1 MSFGGEADGKPEL
14 VQEIKAW
21 QRKSAAHKESWY
33 NFVYSEL
40 GVTDYDPNR
49 HNADILQT
57 FVDRA
62 RAGEIELAEPS
73 MKGSSK
79 GRSKGPTTG
88 GMGSFGMM
96 GGGSWGNDD
105 AAGWD
110 AVAQMGKGKG
120 INPMMMMSMMN
131 QMSGMMSGMMGM
143 GMGMRGC
150 MGGGG
155 GGGGG
160 GRSSM
165 PPNAKPGDWICP
177 GCGDLV
183 FARKSSCSMCG
194 TSQSADDMGGLGGMG
209 GCGGGGCGGCGGGGS
224 FGGSFGKGG
233 GKDGGKARPGDW
245 KCEECGNLNFSN
257 RSDCKACA
265 APIGNAVRMGMKSGD
280 WICPNCGDLV
290 FASKSECKMCGNPRS
305 DPRVQPY

>member
-79 GRSKGPTTG
+79 GRSKGPTSG

-131 QMSGMMSGMMGM
+131 QMKDMMSGMMGM

-150 MGGGG
+150 GGGG
-155 GGGGG
+155 Y
-160 GRSSM
+160 
-165 PPNAKPGDWICP
+165 
-177 GCGDLV
+177 
-183 FARKSSCSMCG
+183 
-194 TSQSADDMGGLGGMG
+194 G
-209 GCGGGGCGGCGGGGS
+209 GCGGGGGGS
-224 FGGSFGKGG
+224 FDKGG

-257 RSDCKACA
+257 RSDCKACG